1 MSGRDRL
8 LVAALA
14 LALVALSSV
23 AIGQAIEP
31 QRDGLEPTPN
41 APAARGYVEGVLGRA
56 TAANPFD
63 AWTAADRALVAL
75 LYRGLVRLGPD
86 DTLLPDLATSWE
98 PRDDGLTWIFH
109 LRPDQRWDDGEP
121 ITAEDVA
128 FTVSVL
134 GDPEYAGPGGESWR
148 DVTAEVIDP
157 LTVALRLSAPLGDF
171 PLAATQP
178 IAPVHALG
186 GVPPAD
192 LSGSDP
198 AYFPVTSGPFRLVS
212 NSRRLAQLVPAGVP
226 EPSTPGGGGR
236 PETTPAPTDSFLT
249 PAPTA
254 HPDAAIPFLPSM
266 ELRWYDDIE
275 ALRRDWERGD
285 LDAVSGLTPAD
296 ARSFVSLGGSRL
308 IRYPGTTLL
317 AVVLDLRA
325 STSPFLDPE
334 VRRAL
339 LAAID
344 RNALVAGPLA
354 GLGVRADS
362 LIPPSSPVFDREAS
376 PQTAYSPDVA
386 REALLHAGWK
396 QAGGSWQPK
405 GATEPLVLDI
415 LSPQESA
422 NPVAYA
428 FARDVADAWR
438 AIGFSVRRIP
448 LSATEL
454 LGQRLATGQFQA
466 AVVPL
471 ALGLDPDLYP
481 LLAASQT
488 RTGGSN
494 ISGLQ
499 DPDLDKLLVAARTS
513 LGADD
518 RAAAYTALQEHL
530 ASSTYMLPL
539 AFRDEYFVLRDT
551 VSGPESRPIGG
562 AWERYWDVL
571 TWRLADGR

>member
-8 LVAALA
+8 LVAILA
-14 LALVALSSV
+14 LALVALSGV

-41 APAARGYVEGVLGRA
+41 APATRGLVEGVLGRA
-56 TAANPFD
+56 TGANPFG
-63 AWTAADRALVAL
+63 AWTAADRSLIAL
-75 LYRGLVRLGPD
+75 LYRGLVRLGPGH
-86 DTLLPDLATSWE
+86 TLLPDLALSWE
-98 PRDDGLTWIFH
+98 PRDEGRSWIFH

-134 GDPEYAGPGGESWR
+134 GDPDYTGPGGESWR

-157 LTVALRLSAPLGDF
+157 LTVALRLSVPLADF
-171 PLAATQP
+171 PQAATQP
-178 IAPVHALG
+178 IAPVHVLG
-186 GVPPAD
+186 GVPSAD
-192 LSGSDP
+192 LAESDIGF
-198 AYFPVTSGPFRLVS
+198 FPVTSGPFRLVA
-212 NSRRLAQLVPAGVP
+212 NDRVHAQLVPAGVP
-226 EPSTPGGGGR
+226 EPNTPGGGGR

-254 HPDAAIPFLPSM
+254 HPDAAIPYLESI
-266 ELRWYDDIE
+266 ELRWYDDAE
-275 ALRRDWERGD
+275 ALRRDWDRGA
-285 LDAVSGLTPAD
+285 LDAVSGLAPAD
-296 ARSFVSLGGSRL
+296 AKAFAASGDARL

-325 STSPFLDPE
+325 STSPFLDPD
-334 VRRAL
+334 VRGAL

-344 RNALVAGPLA
+344 RDALVFGPLA
-354 GLGVRADS
+354 GLAVRADT
-362 LIPPSSPVFDREAS
+362 LIPPSSPVFDAAAS
-376 PQTAYSPDVA
+376 PPRPYSPDAA
-386 REALLHAGWK
+386 REALTKAGWK
-396 QAGGSWQPK
+396 EAGGSWQPK
-405 GATEPLVLDI
+405 GADEPLTIDV

-422 NPVAYA
+422 NPIAYA
-428 FARDVADAWR
+428 VATTVVEAWR

-454 LGQRLATGQFQA
+454 IGDRLATGQFQA

-513 LGADD
+513 LDPAA
-518 RAAAYTALQEHL
+518 RATAYTALQERL
-530 ASSTYMLPL
+530 AASMYMLPL

-551 VSGPESRPIGG
+551 VSGPSSRPVGG
-562 AWERYWDVL
+562 VWERYWDVL
-571 TWRLADGR
+571 TWRVADGR